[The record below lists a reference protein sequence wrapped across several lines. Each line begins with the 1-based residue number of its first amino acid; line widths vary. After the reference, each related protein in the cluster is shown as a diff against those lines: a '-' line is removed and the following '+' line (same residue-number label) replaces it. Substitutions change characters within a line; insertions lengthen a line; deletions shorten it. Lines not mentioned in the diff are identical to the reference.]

1 MVAAGNEVLGLQ
13 IGVSMEC
20 DQECF
25 TSVMTWILCF
35 FSFFFLVL
43 LNFLWHGRGYYLVLI
58 GTSSMGGTSGY

>member
-13 IGVSMEC
+13 IGVSMGC
-20 DQECF
+20 GQECF
-25 TSVMTWILCF
+25 TSVMTWILC
-35 FSFFFLVL
+35 FFFLVL